1 MIIKHGLVVDPAS
14 RAVRA
19 YGYTGKERK
28 NCKNRT

>member
-14 RAVRA
+14 GVRA
-19 YGYTGKERK
+19 YGYTGEERK